1 VLFHVKHIHTFETCP
16 AGHGPEMIS
25 KTFVTI
31 ARPEHAKEAG
41 VKVLGMYAD
50 APAHITYFILD
61 ADSAEKVGKFLLPI
75 LLIGTAQITPITDLA
90 EEVKRKIEESKKK

>member
-16 AGHGPEMIS
+16 AKHGPEMVS

-31 ARPEHAKEAG
+31 ARPEHAKETG

-50 APAHITYFILD
+50 APAHVTYFILD
-61 ADSAEKVGKFLLPI
+61 ADSVEKVGKFLLPI
-75 LLIGTAQITPITDLA
+75 LLIGTAEITPVTDLA
-90 EEVKRKIEESKKK
+90 EEVRRKLEEAKKI